1 MKITRPP
8 LKTSFPVSPGAASGA
23 LNIFLTP
30 PVTGRR
36 SPMSPNQFNFV
47 TYRNLLGICCVV
59 VFGCYLGTYMR
70 LPVVP
75 LYASSLGADAVQV
88 GIINAAFLFMAGSLS
103 LPLGIFADRLGVKFL
118 ISLGLLILSGT
129 SFLLCLTTRPGQI
142 VWLYLLSGVG
152 LAAFGPTIMA
162 FVANFSPPTH
172 LGRAY
177 GWYTTAL
184 YCGMSLGPAVGG
196 FTAQG
201 LGFPAVF
208 LISGIAILLT
218 FGIVVL
224 FLPRARHVL
233 VPRPP
238 RTETVAAQARQI
250 GRNRPLLGCWVG
262 TLGGCFA
269 LGMFITFLPLHAHN
283 QGLSYGQIGLM
294 FATQGIINALSR
306 IPFGHLSDRVGR
318 RGNLV
323 VAGLVGLSAS
333 IGSFGFAT
341 QPHHFILGAV
351 ALGASMGLAFTS
363 IGALTAEAAPAELRG
378 LAMGGYNSAIYL
390 GMMLSSAL
398 MGPVIRLIGY
408 KEAFLITALLNFL
421 VIGLF
426 HFLMRDFSPHPAGP
440 GLK

>member
-1 MKITRPP
+1 
-8 LKTSFPVSPGAASGA
+8 
-23 LNIFLTP
+23 
-30 PVTGRR
+30 
-36 SPMSPNQFNFV
+36 MSPNQFNFT
-47 TYRNLLGICCVV
+47 TYRNLLFICCVV
-59 VFGCYLGTYMR
+59 VFGCYFGTYMR

-75 LYASSLGADAVQV
+75 LYAQALGADAVQV
-88 GIINAAFLFMAGSLS
+88 GIINAAFLFMAGALS
-103 LPLGIFADRLGVKFL
+103 LPLGIFSDRLGVKFL
-118 ISLGLLILSGT
+118 ISLGVLILSGT
-129 SFLLCLTTRPGQI
+129 SFLLCLTARPGQI
-142 VWLYLLSGVG
+142 VWVYLLSGVG

-201 LGFPAVF
+201 LGFSAVF
-208 LISGIAILLT
+208 LISGVAILLT
-218 FGIVVL
+218 FGIVVF

-238 RTETVAAQARQI
+238 RTETVAAQARRI
-250 GRNRPLLGCWVG
+250 ARNRPLLGCWLA

-283 QGLSYGQIGLM
+283 QGLSYGQIGLV
-294 FATQGIINALSR
+294 FATQGIVNALSR
-306 IPFGHLSDRVGR
+306 IPFGHLSDRVSR

-323 VAGLVGLSAS
+323 VAGLVGLTAS

-351 ALGASMGLAFTS
+351 ALGTSMGLAFTS
-363 IGALTAEAAPAELRG
+363 IGALIAEAAPAELRG

-398 MGPVIRLIGY
+398 MGPVIRLIGFQ
-408 KEAFLITALLNFL
+408 EGFLLTGLVNFM

-426 HFLMRDFSPHPAGP
+426 YFFMREFSPHPAGP

>member
-1 MKITRPP
+1 
-8 LKTSFPVSPGAASGA
+8 
-23 LNIFLTP
+23 
-30 PVTGRR
+30 
-36 SPMSPNQFNFV
+36 
-47 TYRNLLGICCVV
+47 LLLICCGA

-75 LYASSLGADAVQV
+75 LYARSLGADAVQV

-103 LPLGIFADRLGVKFL
+103 LPLGILSDRLGVKLL
-118 ISLGLLILSGT
+118 IASGLLILSGS
-129 SFLLCLTTRPGQI
+129 SFLLCLTSTPGQI
-142 VWLYLLSGVG
+142 TWLYLISGVG

-172 LGRAY
+172 LGRSY

-184 YCGMSLGPAVGG
+184 YCGMSLGPAAGG
-196 FTAQG
+196 FAAQG
-201 LGFPAVF
+201 LGFSAVF
-208 LISGIAILLT
+208 LISGVSILIT
-218 FGIVVL
+218 FVMVV
-224 FLPRARHVL
+224 FYLPRARHVL

-250 GRNRPLLGCWVG
+250 ARNRPLLGCWLG

-269 LGMFITFLPLHAHN
+269 LGMFITFLPLYAHD
-283 QGLSYGQIGLM
+283 QGLTYGQIGLV
-294 FATQGIINALSR
+294 FATQGIMNALSR

-378 LAMGGYNSAIYL
+378 LAMGGYNAAIYL

-398 MGPVIRLIGY
+398 MGPVIRLIGFQ
-408 KEAFLITALLNFL
+408 EAFLITALLNFVVMGL
-421 VIGLF
+421 VY
-426 HFLMRDFSPHPAGP
+426 FLMREFSPHPAGP